1 MDRSSLL
8 LLSALLL
15 GACATVE
22 PGREEAREI
31 ASEQIQ
37 DQPDSWTAAASRVGE
52 VEAGWI
58 EAFGDETLTAL
69 VAEAQSNNRDL
80 RAAALSVERAWLL
93 ADQSGAALSPQVN
106 ATLGSNA
113 QGNFDGQN
121 SDSLSIGAQASWE
134 LDVWGRVRSGQQA
147 AIESAEA
154 ADADYRFAQY
164 SIAAGVARAYF
175 GAINAEQQ
183 RQIAEDIV
191 DALTETDRIVQVQFD
206 NGFASAQDVALAQAN
221 LASSSDTLESAT
233 AGRDTAIR
241 SLEVLL
247 GRYPST
253 DLFVGAELPA
263 KPSDPPAG
271 LPSGLLERRPDL
283 IAAER
288 RIAAAIDGVDQ
299 AKAARLPS
307 ISLTGGVS
315 GASSDLS
322 NILNP
327 ANLAWQAASSLLVP
341 VLDGG
346 ARQTQVEVSTVE
358 QRTAVEAYAN
368 AALTAFTEVE
378 NALADGET
386 LQRRKGFLEQASES
400 SDEALRLA
408 RLQYDVGEIDL
419 LSVLQLEQA
428 AFGARS
434 NLVTLRRLEL
444 DQYIDLNL
452 ALGGDWSSEG

>member
-1 MDRSSLL
+1 MLRTSLL
-8 LLSALLL
+8 LSTALLF

-31 ASEQIQ
+31 ASEQVP
-37 DQPDSWTAAASRVGE
+37 DQPDAWKAAAVRVGD

-58 EAFGDETLTAL
+58 EAFDDKKLSAL
-69 VAEAQSNNRDL
+69 VDEAQANNRNL
-80 RAAALSVERAWLL
+80 RSAAINVERAWLL

-106 ATLGSNA
+106 ATLGSSGE
-113 QGNFDGQN
+113 GNFEGQN
-121 SDSLSIGAQASWE
+121 SDSLSVGVQASWE
-134 LDVWGRVRSGQQA
+134 LDIWGRLRSGQQS

-175 GAINAEQQ
+175 GTINAEQQ
-183 RQIAEDIV
+183 RQIAKDIV
-191 DALTETDRIVQVQFD
+191 DALIETDRIVKVQFD
-206 NGFASAQDVALAQAN
+206 NGFASAQDVALAKAN
-221 LASSSDTLESAT
+221 LASSNDTLERAT
-233 AGRDTAIR
+233 AARDSAIR
-241 SLEVLL
+241 SLEVLI
-247 GRYPST
+247 GRYPAT
-253 DLFVGAELPA
+253 DLFVGSELPA

-271 LPSGLLERRPDL
+271 LPSELLERRPDL

-288 RIAAAIDGVDQ
+288 QIAAAIDSVDQ

-322 NILNP
+322 NLLNP

-341 VLDGG
+341 VLDGD
-346 ARQTQVEVSTVE
+346 ARETQVELSTVD
-358 QRTAVEAYAN
+358 QRAAVEAYAY
-368 AALTAFTEVE
+368 AALTAFSEVE
-378 NALADGET
+378 SALADGQT
-386 LQRRKGFLEQASES
+386 LQRRKGFLEQASEA

-408 RLQYDVGEIDL
+408 QLQYDVGEIDL
-419 LSVLQLEQA
+419 LSVLQLQQA

-434 NLVTLRRLEL
+434 NLLTLQLLEL

-452 ALGGDWSSEG
+452 ALGGDWQVG

>member
-1 MDRSSLL
+1 MIKHTLL
-8 LLSALLL
+8 LPAVLVLSA
-15 GACATVE
+15 CVTVE
-22 PGREEAREI
+22 TGSKEAREI
-31 ASEQIQ
+31 AASQIQ
-37 DQPDSWTAAASRVGE
+37 DQPDEWTAAAARVGR
-52 VEAGWI
+52 VESGWI
-58 EAFGDETLTAL
+58 ESFDDQTLTAF
-69 VAEAQSNNRDL
+69 VTEAQANNRNL
-80 RAAALSVERAWLL
+80 RAAALNVERAWLL
-93 ADQSGAALSPQVN
+93 AEQSGATLSPQVN
-106 ATLGSNA
+106 ATLGGGS
-113 QGNFDGQN
+113 QGNFEGQN
-121 SDSLSIGAQASWE
+121 SDSFNVGVQASWE
-134 LDVWGRVRSGQQA
+134 LDIWGRLRSGQQSA
-147 AIESAEA
+147 VESAEA

-183 RQIAEDIV
+183 RQISQDIV
-191 DALTETDRIVQVQFD
+191 EALNETNRIVQIQFE

-221 LASSSDTLESAT
+221 VAISSDTLESAT
-233 AGRDTAIR
+233 AGRDSAIR

-253 DLFVGAELPA
+253 DLFVGAELPK
-263 KPSDPPAG
+263 KPSNPPAG
-271 LPSGLLERRPDL
+271 LPSDLLERRPDL

-288 RIAAAIDGVDQ
+288 RIAASIDGLDQ

-307 ISLTGGVS
+307 ISLTGGVG

-322 NILNP
+322 NLLNP
-327 ANLAWQAASSLLVP
+327 TNLVWQVASSLLVP

-346 ARQTQVEVSTVE
+346 GRQTQVEISTVE
-358 QRTAVEAYAN
+358 QMAAVESYAD

-386 LQRRKGFLEQASES
+386 LERRKVFLEQASEAS
-400 SDEALRLA
+400 NEALRLA

-419 LSVLQLEQA
+419 LSVLQLEEA

-434 NLVTLRRLEL
+434 NLLTLRRLEL

-452 ALGGDWSSEG
+452 ALGGSWD

>member
-1 MDRSSLL
+1 MIKHTLL
-8 LLSALLL
+8 LPAVLVLSA
-15 GACATVE
+15 CVTVE
-22 PGREEAREI
+22 TGSKEAREI
-31 ASEQIQ
+31 AASQIQ
-37 DQPDSWTAAASRVGE
+37 DQPDEWTAAAARVGR
-52 VEAGWI
+52 VESGWI
-58 EAFGDETLTAL
+58 ESFDDQTLTAF
-69 VAEAQSNNRDL
+69 VTEAQANNRNL
-80 RAAALSVERAWLL
+80 RAAALNVERAWLL
-93 ADQSGAALSPQVN
+93 AEQSGATLSPQVN
-106 ATLGSNA
+106 ATLGGGS
-113 QGNFDGQN
+113 QGNFEGQN
-121 SDSLSIGAQASWE
+121 SDSFNVGVQASWE
-134 LDVWGRVRSGQQA
+134 LDIWGRLRSGQQSA
-147 AIESAEA
+147 VESAEA

-183 RQIAEDIV
+183 RQISQDIV
-191 DALTETDRIVQVQFD
+191 EVLNETNRIVLIQFE

-221 LASSSDTLESAT
+221 VAISSDTLESAT
-233 AGRDTAIR
+233 AGRDSAIR

-253 DLFVGAELPA
+253 DLFVGAELPK
-263 KPSDPPAG
+263 KPSNPPAG
-271 LPSGLLERRPDL
+271 LPSDLLERRPDL

-288 RIAAAIDGVDQ
+288 RIAASIDGLDQ

-307 ISLTGGVS
+307 ISLTGGVG

-322 NILNP
+322 NLLNP
-327 ANLAWQAASSLLVP
+327 TNLVWQVASSLLVP

-346 ARQTQVEVSTVE
+346 GRQTQVEISTVE
-358 QRTAVEAYAN
+358 QMAAVESYAD

-386 LQRRKGFLEQASES
+386 LERRKVFLEQASEAS
-400 SDEALRLA
+400 NEALRLA

-419 LSVLQLEQA
+419 LSVLQLEEA

-434 NLVTLRRLEL
+434 NLLTLRRLEL

-452 ALGGDWSSEG
+452 ALGGSWD